1 MYKLYAI
8 GVIQIDFGIKSLAE
22 VQYATD
28 LGNKF
33 ATERPFAT
41 VLYIKLAYKALF
53 AQHLTIRF

>member
-1 MYKLYAI
+1 M
-8 GVIQIDFGIKSLAE
+8 GMIQIAFDIKSLAE

-53 AQHLTIRF
+53 AQHLTIRFWA

>member
-1 MYKLYAI
+1 M
-8 GVIQIDFGIKSLAE
+8 IQIAFDIKSLAE

-53 AQHLTIRF
+53 AEH